1 MNSSLTDRYVRNK
14 LTPSEA
20 EEYELQMV
28 DSPGL
33 QDELEEAQMLQ
44 KALRLGETES
54 QNLEDSAAAETKNGP
69 SWTQWALAASIALLL
84 GSAWIHVF
92 SWSETNALRNQV
104 ATLSKPRSEV
114 LFATVKIMRSA
125 GNSVPDSIIQLPDQ
139 NSTVML
145 EIELGSRSRGAQ
157 SLLFSFESENTP
169 TDLSW
174 VGSPDTRGLTT
185 VAINS
190 EQIPLGLV
198 WLVVS
203 TSDGEV
209 LERRLLEFKVSTQD

>member
-14 LTPSEA
+14 LSPAEI
-20 EEYELQMV
+20 EEYELRML
-28 DSPGL
+28 DSPEL
-33 QDELEEAQMLQ
+33 QDELEEALLLQ
-44 KALRLGETES
+44 QALKLDSTQSNNLQRSRVTETE
-54 QNLEDSAAAETKNGP
+54 NG
-69 SWTQWALAASIALLL
+69 SYWIQWALAASIALILV
-84 GSAWIHVF
+84 SSYFHITT
-92 SWSETNALRNQV
+92 WSETNLLKNQV

-125 GNSVPDSIIQLPDQ
+125 SNSVPDSIIQLPDQ
-139 NSTVML
+139 NSTVLL
-145 EIELGSRSRGAQ
+145 EIELGSRSRNAQ
-157 SLLFSFESENTP
+157 TLLFSLESENEP

-174 VGSPDTRGLTT
+174 VGSPGTDGLTT

-203 TSDGEV
+203 AENGEL
-209 LERRLLEFKVSTQD
+209 LERRLLEFKASEQD